1 MIRPIVFLKTL
12 HLVSIA
18 FWLICGGCQE
28 DTAGLSV
35 GAHNGPATT
44 EFSQHES
51 QSGPIVADKMNLERN
66 AAQSTVIA
74 YYFHPT
80 IRCIACITVE
90 SIAAET
96 IEEAFREQ
104 LADGRLMWMRIN
116 IDEKHSEDYEKQFDV
131 SGSALVIAELDGG
144 NNMQYKK
151 LTKVWELLSQPQAL
165 SEYVEREIRE
175 YLNQ

>member
-1 MIRPIVFLKTL
+1 MRPVVIPKTL
-12 HLVSIA
+12 QVVLIA
-18 FWLICGGCQE
+18 FWLICAGCQRNSP
-28 DTAGLSV
+28 ALSPS
-35 GAHNGPATT
+35 AYNDPAIV
-44 EFSQHES
+44 EFSQQNES
-51 QSGPIVADKMNLERN
+51 SRAIDAVKKNLDEDTIKP
-66 AAQSTVIA
+66 TVIA
-74 YYFHPT
+74 YYFHAT

-116 IDEKHSEDYEKQFDV
+116 IDEKHNKDYKKQFEV
-131 SGSALVIAELDGG
+131 SGSALVIAKLDDG